1 MSLDHHT
8 RRLRLAR
15 DLSAGRIDEA
25 TARKQLAG
33 NIGLGRDDLALLRLM
48 ELEARMLADDRLT
61 PGDAAQ
67 RFSEFAQEIE
77 DPIASLS
84 MAFEAEAVANAEA
97 A

>member
-1 MSLDHHT
+1 MTDHHI

-15 DLSAGRIDEA
+15 DLHAGRIDEA
-25 TARKQLAG
+25 TARRQLAG

-67 RFSEFAQEIE
+67 LFSTFAQEIE
-77 DPIASLS
+77 NPIAALS